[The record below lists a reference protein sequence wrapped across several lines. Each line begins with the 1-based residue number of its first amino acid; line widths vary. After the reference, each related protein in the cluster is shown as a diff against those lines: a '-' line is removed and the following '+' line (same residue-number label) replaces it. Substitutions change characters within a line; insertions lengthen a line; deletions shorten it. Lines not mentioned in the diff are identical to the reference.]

1 MCCAFLIL
9 IGLQRTFC
17 QYVIILCIC
26 MYFLRVQYIA
36 LVTVTTLRQ
45 DSLSINSFNKVHL
58 KITKSA
64 QKAVSPCAYSY
75 NAYNRL
81 LGSLWSPKVHHQ
93 VKCQDTVHHILLS
106 VVILFILTIAVN
118 QRHQTKQVFKFT
130 PIHLV
135 HTRGSQTYFFSR
147 FICSADD
154 AQPWENSITVGPGK
168 VIQGP
173 VERLHCQCCCD
184 NYIPSSDNLQRLFPF
199 SVRPVVVFPLDP
211 YGKNG

>member
-1 MCCAFLIL
+1 
-9 IGLQRTFC
+9 
-17 QYVIILCIC
+17 

-36 LVTVTTLRQ
+36 LVTVTTRQ

-64 QKAVSPCAYSY
+64 QKTVSPCACSC

-93 VKCQDTVHHILLS
+93 VKCQDTVHHILWWFFLFWQLLS
-106 VVILFILTIAVN
+106 AERKKTCVIQGHCSESASPNKTSVQVYPHSLSSYKREPDIL
-118 QRHQTKQVFKFT
+118 
-130 PIHLV
+130 
-135 HTRGSQTYFFSR
+135 YFFSR

-168 VIQGP
+168 VVQGP